1 LNITDRYIC
10 RNFLRFI
17 TVFMNSFTIGDI
29 ENLTNIKAHTL
40 RIWEQR
46 YGICSGKRKDSNH
59 RYYDGDDL
67 KQILRVAWL
76 YHNGFKISHIACLTP
91 EEIREKALSTKGDD
105 GGYASHINQMLE
117 ASIDFDTETFNKV
130 LENAFK
136 SFGVE
141 NCVLEVVFPF
151 LNKLGL
157 FWLTGHV
164 IPAQEHFASAI
175 ITQKLLRAI
184 DEIPTAEGGKTNRN
198 VVLFTPVGEHHEIPL
213 LFMQYL
219 LRKNRVPHVYLGAD
233 IKLEVLDYYC
243 RHQPA
248 SQLYFHIITNLTRLD
263 INEYLQKL
271 SDHFSNKEIFC
282 SGVSLNAVDNPPG
295 NVRIL
300 RKSEEL
306 RQFANWPIG

>member
-1 LNITDRYIC
+1 
-10 RNFLRFI
+10 
-17 TVFMNSFTIGDI
+17 MNSFTIGDI

-76 YHNGFKISHIACLTP
+76 YHHGFKISHIACLTP
-91 EEIREKALSTKGDD
+91 DEIREKALKTKGDD

-175 ITQKLLRAI
+175 IIQKLLRAI
-184 DEIPTAEGGKTNRN
+184 DEIPSAETGKTNRN

-213 LFMQYL
+213 LFMRYL
-219 LRKNRVPHVYLGAD
+219 LRKNRVPHVYLGAG
-233 IKLEVLDYYC
+233 IKMEVLDYYC
-243 RHQPA
+243 RHRQA
-248 SQLYFHIITNLTRLD
+248 SQLYFHLITNLTRLD

-271 SDHFSNKEIFC
+271 SGHFSNKEIFC
-282 SGVSLNAVDNPPG
+282 SGVSLNAVGHPPG

-300 RKSEEL
+300 RKNEDL
-306 RQFANWPIG
+306 RQFVNWPIS